1 MLSSITRTF
10 AAPIRM
16 KDTSSNA
23 IHFDM
28 STCLGCQACVR
39 ACKNVAGQNV
49 LKFVKQGAKGV
60 VQTKN
65 GKPLNETN
73 CIGCG
78 QCTIGCVKHAI
89 FEADAIKP
97 VTKELA
103 NKNGRVFVCQIAP
116 AIRINMAEALGV
128 PAGSISTGKVV
139 TALKMLG
146 FDYVF
151 DTNYSADVTIV
162 EEASELISRITN
174 KNAALPMFTS
184 CCPAWVNYVEKNDP
198 TLIPHLS
205 SCRSPMGML
214 SSLIKND
221 LPKKI
226 GVKPEMI
233 YNVGIM
239 PCTAKKDEAARK
251 QFTTPYGK
259 QETDAVL
266 TSRELAQLIKKK
278 KINFKQLKDTPFD
291 TPYSEST
298 GGAQI
303 FCATGGV
310 MEAAV
315 RCAYKLITKKNMP
328 SFDVPEVRGT
338 QGIKKATLNIEG
350 LEVNVAV
357 AHGIKNAMNLIKKIK
372 AKEAGFENI
381 HFVEV
386 MACPGGC
393 VAGGGSLK
401 AKTKKVLQKRLDATY
416 KIDKE
421 SPVRNSMENKQLLEE
436 YKTSLGG
443 KFNSHIAHEL
453 LHTHYTNRKH

>member
-1 MLSSITRTF
+1 MQ
-10 AAPIRM
+10 
-16 KDTSSNA
+16 DTSSNA

-28 STCLGCQACVR
+28 KACIACQACVR

-49 LKFVKQGAKGV
+49 LKLVKTGPKPV
-60 VQTKN
+60 IQTKN

-78 QCTIGCVKHAI
+78 QCTIGCVKHSI

-97 VTKELA
+97 VEKQLK
-103 NKNGRVFVCQIAP
+103 NKNGKVCICQVAP

-151 DTNYSADVTIV
+151 DTNYTADVTIV
-162 EEASELISRITN
+162 EEASELIGRITS

-184 CCPAWVNYVEKNDP
+184 CCPAWINYVEKNDP
-198 TLIPHLS
+198 SLIPNLS
-205 SCRSPMGML
+205 SCRSPMSML
-214 SSLIKND
+214 SSLVKNE
-221 LPKKI
+221 LPKKLGI
-226 GVKPEMI
+226 KPESI
-233 YNVGIM
+233 YNVAIM

-251 QFTTPYGK
+251 QFETPYGK
-259 QETDAVL
+259 QETDAVI
-266 TSRELAQLIKKK
+266 TSRELVQMIKKN

-298 GGAQI
+298 GGAAI

-315 RCAYKLITKKNMP
+315 RCAYKLITKKDMP
-328 SFDVPEVRGT
+328 CLDVQAVRGT
-338 QGIKKATLNIEG
+338 EGIKKASVNING
-350 LEVNVAV
+350 LDVNVAV
-357 AHGIKNAMNLIKKIK
+357 VHGIKNAMNLIKKIK

-393 VAGGGSLK
+393 VAGGGSPK
-401 AKTKKVLQKRLDATY
+401 AKTKKVLAKRLEATY

-421 SPVRNSMENKQLLEE
+421 SPIRNSMDNKQLIEE

-453 LHTHYTNRKH
+453 LHTHYTARKP